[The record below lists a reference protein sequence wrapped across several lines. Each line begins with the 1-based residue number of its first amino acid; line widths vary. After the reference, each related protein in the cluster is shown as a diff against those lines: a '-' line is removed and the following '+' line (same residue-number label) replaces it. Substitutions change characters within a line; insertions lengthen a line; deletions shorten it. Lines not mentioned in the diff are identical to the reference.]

1 MLNETRLERHPRTKA
16 FVDTILRSSAPHPFN
31 HFYGNLQYIPD
42 YECVIEMT
50 DDFNDGVI
58 TLGYIQS
65 LRKGYGNGTACVQWF
80 LSVAKVH
87 GMTVHI
93 CAERQG
99 NDGLTQSQ
107 LKAWYRSLGFK
118 FPYNGREGSVCYA

>member
-16 FVDTILRSSAPHPFN
+16 FVDTILASSEPHPFSQFL
-31 HFYGNLQYIPD
+31 HYVPD

-65 LRKGYGNGTACVQWF
+65 LRKGHGNGTACVKWF
-80 LSVAKVH
+80 LSVARAH

-93 CAERQG
+93 CAARQG
-99 NDGLTQSQ
+99 NDGLTQTQ